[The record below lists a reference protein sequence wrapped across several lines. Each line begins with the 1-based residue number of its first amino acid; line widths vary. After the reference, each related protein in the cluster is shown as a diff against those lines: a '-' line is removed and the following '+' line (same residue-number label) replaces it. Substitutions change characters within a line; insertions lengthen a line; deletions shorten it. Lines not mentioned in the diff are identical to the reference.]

1 MDPDAVHVA
10 SAPNEEITTSEPVA
24 ELTNIDPLESI
35 SSSVDTLQV
44 LGTVGEVLTRVE
56 LDLACFSEKV
66 VNLNIL
72 AMHVS
77 TRENDLEAF
86 VSDKEHTMD
95 DYDVKAME
103 FDLLSGI
110 LDSEV
115 RQLDTFMSSIQ
126 LEIINVRE
134 TVSLCK
140 NLEQASKDM
149 EDKLVDSEESLK
161 QSLDQLSE
169 IRVQSAKFQKILSSF
184 GGENIRTGEKGA
196 DVFGNGEFLD
206 QNAKIKIQTAEQQR
220 HFLRMLEKSL
230 ARELDLEKKV
240 GETRQIE
247 EEMKQ
252 RLYTSE
258 QEIFFMEEE
267 AADVWERLFEAE
279 NSAEVLMGIS
289 KEILGRL
296 HVVQFNLNGS
306 IQREGNLRSEL
317 KDSVEK
323 LKAKDS
329 AAQKLEDKLALADS
343 EAFTLREKVNSL
355 EKHLKESEIELLN
368 AKSSSDE
375 CQALSSEMHEKEKAL
390 DELKEFFSR
399 VESRAESAEVECKLL
414 TETNMKLN
422 EDLGSA
428 SDKLDAL
435 ERQLRESDIQLQR
448 ALASAEAS
456 LETQKMLY
464 STIHDMENLIE
475 DLKSRVSKAERRS
488 ESAESKCITLSAS
501 NSDLNEELRFLRNRL
516 GSLEASLR
524 EAEETK
530 MATVKD
536 IGIRTKV
543 ITNLVMQLAF
553 ERERLHKQISS
564 LTKENKILIQQADKN
579 PSRSVSHDGRGND
592 KDLLSSKHGFSSA
605 THTKES
611 KEASDVSATSV
622 VAGEKKLGKADSTS
636 KLETQ
641 RNIDA
646 RQLNFK
652 YGVMV
657 ILTLAVSILA
667 AFLFQYPQ
675 GQFW

>member
-1 MDPDAVHVA
+1 MDPDAVHVT
-10 SAPNEEITTSEPVA
+10 SAPNEDITTAVPVV

-35 SSSVDTLQV
+35 SSSVDKVLV
-44 LGTVGEVLTRVE
+44 LGTVGEVLTKVE
-56 LDLACFSEKV
+56 LALACFSEKL
-66 VNLNIL
+66 VNLNVL
-72 AMHVS
+72 TMHVS
-77 TRENDLEAF
+77 TRENDFEAF
-86 VSDKEHTMD
+86 VSDKEPAMG
-95 DYDVKAME
+95 DYDMKAME

-115 RQLDTFMSSIQ
+115 RELDAFMSTIQ
-126 LEIINVRE
+126 SEIINVRE
-134 TVSLCK
+134 TVSSYK
-140 NLEQASKDM
+140 NLEQDSNDM
-149 EDKLVDSEESLK
+149 EDKLNDSEESLK

-184 GGENIRTGEKGA
+184 GGENNRTGEKGV
-196 DVFGNGEFLD
+196 DIFGNGELLD
-206 QNAKIKIQTAEQQR
+206 QNANIKMQTAEQKR

-240 GETRQIE
+240 GETKQIE

-252 RLYTSE
+252 RLYSSE
-258 QEIFFMEEE
+258 QEIFFMEAA

-279 NSAEVLMGIS
+279 NSAEVLRGIS
-289 KEILGRL
+289 KEILGQL
-296 HVVQFNLNGS
+296 QVVQFNLNGS
-306 IQREGNLRSEL
+306 IQREENLKSEL

-323 LKAKDS
+323 LKAKDN

-343 EAFTLREKVNSL
+343 EAFTLRERVSSL

-375 CQALSSEMHEKEKAL
+375 CQALSSEMHEKEKAV
-390 DELKEFFSR
+390 DDLKEKFSR
-399 VESRAESAEVECKLL
+399 VESRAESVEANCKFLF
-414 TETNMKLN
+414 ETNMKLS
-422 EDLGSA
+422 EDLAST

-448 ALASAEAS
+448 ELASAEAS
-456 LETQKMLY
+456 QEKQNMLY

-488 ESAESKCITLSAS
+488 ESAEEKCITLSES
-501 NSDLNEELRFLRNRL
+501 NSDLNEELRFLRSRL
-516 GSLEASLR
+516 GSFEASLH

-536 IGIRTKV
+536 IGMRTKV

-553 ERERLHKQISS
+553 ERERLHKQIYS
-564 LTKENKILIQQADKN
+564 LTKENKILLQQADMD
-579 PSRSVSHDGRGND
+579 PLRSVRHDGKGND
-592 KDLLSSKHGFSSA
+592 KDLLSSKHGFSCT
-605 THTKES
+605 THVKES

-622 VAGEKKLGKADSTS
+622 EAGEKKLGKADSTS
-636 KLETQ
+636 KLETV

-652 YGVMV
+652 YGVMGV
-657 ILTLAVSILA
+657 FTLAVSVLV

-675 GQFW
+675 GKFW

>member
-1 MDPDAVHVA
+1 MDLDAVHVA
-10 SAPNEEITTSEPVA
+10 SAPNEDIATSESVA

-72 AMHVS
+72 TMHVS

-184 GGENIRTGEKGA
+184 GGENNSEKGA

-252 RLYTSE
+252 RLYSSE

-306 IQREGNLRSEL
+306 IQREENLRSEL

-390 DELKEFFSR
+390 DELKEIFSR

-422 EDLGSA
+422 EDLRSA

-435 ERQLRESDIQLQR
+435 ERQLRESDIHLQR

-488 ESAESKCITLSAS
+488 ESAESKCITLSES

-564 LTKENKILIQQADKN
+564 LTKENKILIQKTDKD

-605 THTKES
+605 THAKES

-622 VAGEKKLGKADSTS
+622 VAGEKKLGKVDSTS
-636 KLETQ
+636 KLETE

-657 ILTLAVSILA
+657 VLTLAVSILA